1 MATNIETGSSLLHKN
16 QEHKFACH
24 MRSIIAIFGIML
36 TKVAVIACF
45 FMFLTETGLSQE
57 PLIPQGTHVL
67 TPALS
72 AARSFG
78 SNDGWV
84 PGFNLSYGYL
94 VNDWIQPE
102 GGIQFERGFTD
113 NPFYAGSALGGV
125 SFFYNRGSWV
135 LPFGGFR
142 FGLGVMRENDSSG
155 GVQNRM
161 TVTLAPKVGVLF
173 RVSKLIGIYMHI
185 EYQRVFVIG
194 DERQGYKD
202 LNLLRI
208 PVGVSFM
215 F

>member
-1 MATNIETGSSLLHKN
+1 MFRTLMVILWCVLL
-16 QEHKFACH
+16 FT
-24 MRSIIAIFGIML
+24 S
-36 TKVAVIACF
+36 KVW
-45 FMFLTETGLSQE
+45 SQE
-57 PLIPQGTHVL
+57 ALVPRGTHVL

-72 AARSFG
+72 VSRSLG
-78 SNDGWV
+78 PNDGWV
-84 PGFNLSYGYL
+84 PGFNFSYAYFL
-94 VNDWIQPE
+94 KDWLQAE
-102 GGIQFERGFTD
+102 GGIQFEYGFTD
-113 NPFYAGSALGGV
+113 NQFYAGSALGGI

-142 FGLGVMRENDSSG
+142 MGLGALRENDSSG

-173 RVSKLIGIYMHI
+173 RVSKLIGIYTHV

-194 DERQGYKD
+194 DERQGYED